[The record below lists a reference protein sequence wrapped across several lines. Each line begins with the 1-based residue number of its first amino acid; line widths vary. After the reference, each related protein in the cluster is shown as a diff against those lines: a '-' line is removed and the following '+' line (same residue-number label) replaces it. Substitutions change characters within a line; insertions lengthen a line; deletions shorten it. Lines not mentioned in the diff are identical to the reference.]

1 MKSPKITKREVGII
15 KRAQAGDMSA
25 FNKLFRRYK
34 RFVEKVLYSY
44 LKDWDESKD
53 LTNVVF
59 LKVYKKLSTF
69 STYDSFGGW
78 LRIIANRT
86 AIDYLRKIRI
96 VSVPLDDDDD
106 RLPPDQISESLE
118 VDIVNQL
125 TYDELMK
132 AFEDLPSTARKICM
146 LFYMDNFKVDQI
158 SKLLSIPTGT
168 IKSTLSRTRR
178 KLKKQLN
185 L

>member
-34 RFVEKVLYSY
+34 RFVEKILYGY
-44 LKDWDESKD
+44 LHDWDESKD

-59 LKVYKKLSTF
+59 MKVYNKLSTF

-78 LRIIANRT
+78 LRIITNRT
-86 AIDYLRKIRI
+86 AIDYLRRI
-96 VSVPLDDDDD
+96 KVTSIPLDDDDD
-106 RLPPDQISESLE
+106 RLPSDQISESLE
-118 VDIVNQL
+118 TDIVNQF
-125 TYDELMK
+125 TYDDLIN
-132 AFEDLPSTARKICM
+132 AFEGLPSTTRKICM
-146 LFYMDNFKVDQI
+146 LFYMDGFKVDQI